1 MRKPDLACAAH
12 LTALATILIW
22 GTTYISTKVLLRDF
36 TPIEILFLRFVLGL
50 GVLSLVRQKLPFR
63 NWQEERL
70 YIGAGLTG
78 VTLYFLLENI
88 ALTLTSASNVGVLVT
103 TAPFFTALLSYLFL
117 REEHLEARFF
127 LGFVLALTGV
137 ALLSYSGCVTLKL
150 NPLGDLL
157 ALSAALVWA
166 VYSVLMKKIGRLGH
180 PMIACTRRT
189 FFYGLLFM
197 VPALFLLDFSPA
209 WGKLAEPVNLL
220 NFLFLGIG
228 ASALC
233 FASWNWAV
241 KILGAVRTSVYIYLV
256 PAVTVATAVVVLD
269 ERITVPAGCGMA
281 LALAGLALSETGGR
295 RKSAA
300 PASKL
305 HQRS

>member
-1 MRKPDLACAAH
+1 MQKPDLACAAH

-63 NWQEERL
+63 NWREERL
-70 YIGAGLTG
+70 YLGAGLTG

-127 LGFVLALTGV
+127 LGFVLALAGV
-137 ALLSYSGCVTLKL
+137 ALLSHSSCVTLKL

-180 PMIACTRRT
+180 PMIGCTRRT
-189 FFYGLLFM
+189 FFYGLVFM
-197 VPALFLLDFSPA
+197 VPALFILDFSPA
-209 WGKLAEPVNLL
+209 WGKLAKPVNLC

-256 PAVTVATAVVVLD
+256 PAVTVATAVAVLD
-269 ERITVPAGCGMA
+269 ERITIPAACGMA

-295 RKSAA
+295 RRA
-300 PASKL
+300 PETPS
-305 HQRS
+305 RT

>member
-1 MRKPDLACAAH
+1 MRKLNPAGAAH

-36 TPIEILFLRFVLGL
+36 TPIEILFLRFILGL

-63 NWQEERL
+63 NWREERL
-70 YIGAGLTG
+70 YLGAGLTG

-103 TAPFFTALLSYLFL
+103 VAPFFTALLSYLFL

-197 VPALFLLDFSPA
+197 VPALFILDFSPA
-209 WGKLAEPVNLL
+209 WEKLGEPVNLL

-269 ERITVPAGCGMA
+269 ERITVPAACGMA

-295 RKSAA
+295 RSA
-300 PASKL
+300 PETS
-305 HQRS
+305 RT